1 MKKSNL
7 KTKSNISR
15 IPISKNSINKLSLQ
29 LSQPFSKKCKFK
41 PKNDSLKDTVDGT
54 IAESQTYHNPLLDGS
69 LKSTKLSNQN
79 NFFNYSLGRK
89 DKKLNIYA
97 YNLKNSLNKG
107 NNSFNFSKE
116 YKNKVK
122 KDNSENISSSEDD
135 IISVKK
141 KSSSEEYEDEDTN
154 KIDYRY
160 YPKMPEIEGN
170 IDKNKSLYWLAT
182 YDKLMKKSK
191 IIKILSYYNDSLTQ
205 KNSEV
210 FVIEDANSDYKEEET
225 KERLKMINEKYNF
238 KENTMI
244 VQGYEI
250 YFVKKHGKPFVRQK
264 KGSKIFIKLYLL
276 SLEQINQIFS
286 YINRLEYKNYIK
298 NLNSFNERNS
308 YRIINNFN
316 KSIYNYS
323 KIFCLGSFMN
333 TNIYLFSHS
342 PKIKDND
349 SESNDYYNSNYL
361 LNNLP
366 SSNKIAKL
374 IKVLMMNFPEFSKQ
388 YFIDYLIK
396 PRLNSPSIN
405 NLDIHLLQQ
414 KMKEVNSLL
423 ITNNKNEVKIKNNN
437 TNNIIK
443 RTIRAIPTYSISSFK
458 TPNNA
463 NNVNY
468 INNDIYCSD
477 FLSDIKNDIA
487 SLVNFS
493 KKNSK
498 SINESSDKIYK
509 TKTNKIKLD
518 KNIITRNNQSIL
530 DKINNDKSYS
540 KTNESKTKEKKNPF
554 RTITLKNLNNKK
566 SLTRTNSKMILSFNN
581 LNNNIQKKKSNI
593 IKLGKVIDYE
603 NKENDMNFSNINLK
617 DNYNSEEHNFISSK
631 IAKIKNSQ
639 MLKKNQTN
647 IFSLNKNNPNSP
659 YFSNINSVEK
669 KFYTQTNAD
678 KNLLKR
684 PNRVISSIQKKIVD
698 KANIMGPFSDSI
710 QITKAHTYNLLK
722 DFKNNLYENEYM
734 NNIHNSK
741 KENKKNS
748 SINNNSVN
756 KITDYITPLK
766 KKYFYY
772 YH

>member
-15 IPISKNSINKLSLQ
+15 IPISKYSINKLSLQ

-493 KKNSK
+493 KKNNK

-603 NKENDMNFSNINLK
+603 NKENDMNFSNIN
-617 DNYNSEEHNFISSK
+617 
-631 IAKIKNSQ
+631 
-639 MLKKNQTN
+639 
-647 IFSLNKNNPNSP
+647 
-659 YFSNINSVEK
+659 SVEK

-710 QITKAHTYNLLK
+710 QITKVHTYNLLK